1 MTTKTKT
8 TTTKGNK
15 ARAAAKPTEPTVPAV
30 LAADANTEAKVA
42 DIVTDAQKA
51 TIADVTAH
59 VRATLETAAAAFND
73 VAQQQ
78 ATLNTKREG
87 GYVTCLRAAREA
99 GSVDVLSNVWDS
111 LKADIRA
118 DVSGI
123 GKRLHCTLGKPD
135 KDGKTEYKVPGSLST
150 AMSVILG
157 AMRAGVKLT
166 GKDGKELTFGEV
178 RAAKAEADKAE
189 ADAKAKAALA
199 SASPAEKAR
208 AEIARLARL
217 IADGAANF
225 TEKEALET
233 VTMLQSIYAT
243 MDGSAG
249 HAKPTAAAKAA

>member
-8 TTTKGNK
+8 AT
-15 ARAAAKPTEPTVPAV
+15 AKPEAK
-30 LAADANTEAKVA
+30 TEAGKPVDVA
-42 DIVTDAQKA
+42 AQ
-51 TIADVTAH
+51 
-59 VRATLETAAAAFND
+59 VRATLESAAEAFND

-87 GYVTCLRAAREA
+87 GYVTCLRAARDA
-99 GSVDVLSNVWDS
+99 GTVDVLSNVWDG

-166 GKDGKELTFGEV
+166 GKDGKPLTFGEV
-178 RAAKAEADKAE
+178 RTAKAEADKAE

-199 SASPAEKAR
+199 TASPAEKAR

-217 IADGAANF
+217 IADGAGNF
-225 TEKEALET
+225 TEAEAIETAKILES
-233 VTMLQSIYAT
+233 VYKT
-243 MDGSAG
+243 MDGSKN
-249 HAKPTAAAKAA
+249 HKPEAAAKAA